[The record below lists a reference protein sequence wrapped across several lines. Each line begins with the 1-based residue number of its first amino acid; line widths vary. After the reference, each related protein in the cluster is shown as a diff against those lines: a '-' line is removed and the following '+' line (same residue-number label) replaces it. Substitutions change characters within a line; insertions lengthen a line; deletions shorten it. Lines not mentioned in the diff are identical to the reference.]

1 MVVRKRVAGV
11 VEHNDGEFSV
21 VQTVGIEEPEKGL
34 LLEEVQF
41 HREDTE
47 DTPEEFERRF
57 PVGMWLDITTT
68 TEITLRPVTC
78 HAHLGNLDTGTIL
91 ACLSQ

>member
-1 MVVRKRVAGV
+1 MVVKRVAGV
-11 VEHNDGEFSV
+11 VEHKDGEFSR
-21 VQTVGIEEPEKGL
+21 VQTVGIEGPEKDL
-34 LLEEVQF
+34 FLEEVWF
-41 HREDTE
+41 HREHTE
-47 DTPEEFERRF
+47 DTPEEFQRRL

-91 ACLSQ
+91 AR